1 MRVWIKQKMK
11 SHLSALIN
19 VVHLFGLQHFDSVF
33 KTDGQSDDDYV
44 DDDDADDVA
53 PLRSPP
59 HVSRLQTT
67 PPLLCW
73 HLSSQL
79 PLFGQICLSAGQ
91 Q

>member
-1 MRVWIKQKMK
+1 MRAWIQQKMK
-11 SHLSALIN
+11 SHLSAFMFSTFL
-19 VVHLFGLQHFDSVF
+19 LLQHFNAVF
-33 KTDGQSDDDYV
+33 KNDGQSDHDYV

-73 HLSSQL
+73 QLSSQL
-79 PLFGQICLSAGQ
+79 PLVGQICLSAG
-91 Q
+91 